1 MKTILNFITEWLRD
15 FGKLLW
21 HWFISIIPGA
31 IIAAIGLYLNSVYK
45 QEWIWSLAGITAL
58 VITAI
63 LFTYNT
69 RND

>member
-1 MKTILNFITEWLRD
+1 MKALFKFIVEWLKD
-15 FGKLLW
+15 FALLLW

-45 QEWIWSLAGITAL
+45 QEWIWNLAGITAL